1 MSLKT
6 LKPRLPV
13 LSTSM
18 KVLDTKAGAT
28 ERIRGSRW
36 MKIRERTLTA
46 GAYTCVDCG
55 RVHASNEVD
64 HDTPLE
70 QGGSNDQSNLV
81 VRCTDCHKA
90 KTKREAQERY
100 RVG

>member
-1 MSLKT
+1 MKT
-6 LKPRLPV
+6 FKTQLPM
-13 LSTSM
+13 LTSALT
-18 KVLDTKAGAT
+18 VLDTKAGST
-28 ERIRGSRW
+28 ERIRGGRW

-81 VRCTDCHKA
+81 VRCTDCHRA